1 MISVKK
7 NVKNVEEF
15 NYLYDAVGWGSYDND
30 VSKIALNN
38 TLYSVS
44 IYDDG
49 KIIGYGRIIGDGVC
63 FIYIHDIMVLPSYQ
77 LKGIGT
83 IIMNNLLNKIKEI
96 KKTNRFVRVYLGA
109 SLGKEEFYKK
119 FGFVTRKEAGLG
131 SGMILFDEN

>member
-1 MISVKK
+1 MAISMISVKE
-7 NVKNVEEF
+7 NIKNVEEF

-30 VSKIALNN
+30 VSKIALDN

-63 FIYIHDIMVLPSYQ
+63 FIYIHDIMVIPSYQ

-96 KKTNRFVRVYLGA
+96 KKTNSFVRVYLELLQEKRNFIK
-109 SLGKEEFYKK
+109 SLDLLLEKK
-119 FGFVTRKEAGLG
+119 QV
-131 SGMILFDEN
+131 